1 VINPGPYA
9 TSAEL
14 INPARKKAWQ
24 AKRRESNRERAQTRR
39 VDQLLAAVDRAR
51 GVRLPLK
58 AREGMGQ

>member
-24 AKRRESNRERAQTRR
+24 AKRRESNRERESVRR
-39 VDQLLAAVDRAR
+39 VNKLLAAVDRAR
-51 GVRLPLK
+51 GVRMPLT
-58 AREGMGQ
+58 ARSLSQP